1 MSIDSSSRQPSHVLY
16 RWGSFFVS
24 RPQSFAAIDP
34 SQARHPNACLALS
47 DFAQPM
53 RLTAEYPYAPLTPRT
68 LDDMD
73 DPILMPLSLLSLTA
87 VGPHGR
93 MHLAEDI
100 IVQWIDLEFR
110 LIAIRD
116 VLLRDVD
123 QGVLP
128 LGYRSCAVPT
138 SYGYRKLYSTRK
150 SVWRRAAQSRDA
162 FAVLIAECHF
172 LALMNR
178 KLLDPSGRVHVSSL
192 DVLLTSVGTFLHDV
206 WLTTFVNLFDKPVA
220 GFVASVADV
229 EASFWLARLPKA
241 TPVYICWGDSKEAA
255 ASVKRAERSPFLAAL
270 TRPSL
275 QDIARCEDAS
285 AARDRVAPG
294 PPRCQSN
301 SETYDSFMR
310 RRRNWYTAS
319 AAVVL
324 PAHGHVGVVQA
335 FEWIKDSRG
344 LMRREPVPPP
354 FFHKA
359 MAHYLEGEKIYDAS
373 RSEWDLCWAEYQKD
387 VPLFNQSPDDE
398 VTGETGL
405 KDAMLPDAQVL
416 HAADER
422 EASKA
427 ICLQNALE
435 RLSDNMAVAFG
446 ARYGYFTD
454 GSSVVIDD
462 DRRPTRKTIAWLM
475 GEGLQCMR
483 TLCCLVPEDV
493 SLLRAGF
500 RVLLCAADG
509 DEIPTFAPSVI
520 DIFHDS
526 AWSVWIR
533 DSSEAFRVCVARDE
547 TSVPVYVFKFAS
559 NPSAT
564 HWIATY
570 DAAVALMLQRIGSS
584 CTDSKALFRLAT
596 ELGCSMLVLHGAA
609 DSKDGDASNGKE
621 TKHPA
626 YMTGSRTGERAVL
639 GASTRDGLAVDD
651 IRVVAGSSSS
661 SRSPSTS
668 GLRFDRGSETIDNDY
683 YAACSAESKADAT
696 GLSQVRAPRDGACE
710 AVELTAG
717 SSSAVSKSQAATLS
731 SASPLPVPPSSDY
744 RASPGVVDAESRG
757 EAGTADTPVAAVSAS
772 SEAGAPMKRQAAGA
786 SSNAPFST
794 DVAEYLR
801 QRRLHFTLQRAAAMY
816 RRGGI
821 LGRIARDLF
830 FAQDFLSVEYAPAS
844 SGKPL
849 IVCTFADGTTTADED
864 ITTEDEDIL
873 IGTYFV
879 ANNPVDRFNTK
890 KVTFWPTE
898 LMFNTKGPYCGVWT
912 RDAEE
917 WYLQR
922 RDAL

>member
-1 MSIDSSSRQPSHVLY
+1 MSIPLAALTIGGLISGASKRGDVAGLTVGGRTRIPSLRDDIARPLLY
-16 RWGSFFVS
+16 TPFRV
-24 RPQSFAAIDP
+24 
-34 SQARHPNACLALS
+34 
-47 DFAQPM
+47 
-53 RLTAEYPYAPLTPRT
+53 AEYPYAPLTPRT

-206 WLTTFVNLFDKPVA
+206 WLTTFVNLFDKPAA
-220 GFVASVADV
+220 GFVASVAEV

-387 VPLFNQSPDDE
+387 VPLFNQGPDDE

-520 DIFHDS
+520 DIFRDS

-626 YMTGSRTGERAVL
+626 HMTGSRTGERAVL

-696 GLSQVRAPRDGACE
+696 GLSQSLP
-710 AVELTAG
+710 
-717 SSSAVSKSQAATLS
+717 AATIELLPALLMLRVEVKLEQLILLS
-731 SASPLPVPPSSDY
+731 L
-744 RASPGVVDAESRG
+744 
-757 EAGTADTPVAAVSAS
+757 
-772 SEAGAPMKRQAAGA
+772 
-786 SSNAPFST
+786 
-794 DVAEYLR
+794 L
-801 QRRLHFTLQRAAAMY
+801 
-816 RRGGI
+816 RGGI

-922 RDAL
+922 RDALYADGEQGLTSDQWRSALHFAHSANKLHRGGCEIAARFVEAHPDIYSCA